1 LQVNKGA
8 GVQDRDW
15 RIICREWKLV
25 FGREDKM
32 TRKKEQK
39 EKRADANT
47 LGETLDLSSK
57 MKRKQQPEAARE
69 PGQRRPVD
77 VVQSQA

>member
-1 LQVNKGA
+1 
-8 GVQDRDW
+8 
-15 RIICREWKLV
+15 
-25 FGREDKM
+25 M

>member
-1 LQVNKGA
+1 MQVNKGS
-8 GVQDRDW
+8 GVEDRDW
-15 RIICREWKLV
+15 KIICREWKLV

-32 TRKKEQK
+32 TRNKEQK